1 MYNDPYYLT
10 LFLVFSII
18 AFMLIIDRNVS
29 DYIILIFKMFKINV
43 EKYFWMMKLHPKNPI
58 TNYMMKRRYTKI
70 AEELHKELMQNP
82 LD

>member
-1 MYNDPYYLT
+1 MYNDPYYLS

-29 DYIILIFKMFKINV
+29 DYIILIFKIFKINI
-43 EKYFWMMKLHPKNPI
+43 EKYFWMIKLHPKNPI
-58 TNYMMKRRYTKI
+58 TNYMMQRQYTKI
-70 AEELHKELMQNP
+70 AKELHKELIQNP